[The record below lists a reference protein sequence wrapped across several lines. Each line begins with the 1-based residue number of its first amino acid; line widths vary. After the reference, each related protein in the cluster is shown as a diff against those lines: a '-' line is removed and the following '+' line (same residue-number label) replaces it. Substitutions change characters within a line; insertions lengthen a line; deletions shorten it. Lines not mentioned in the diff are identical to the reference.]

1 MGFGRLMWV
10 IVAIVGLG
18 VALVAGKKA
27 VQTTQ
32 LTVSDGIK
40 AVAEA
45 IARAEGFYVAGSEP
59 ARANNPG
66 DLKIGDRGYGVI
78 FGKTIF
84 ATPEDGWNALYR
96 QLILIRNGKSRNFK
110 PTDTWRAVAQT
121 WVGPSGSEDW
131 LKNVTNRLGAKEMD
145 SIGGFLA

>member
-1 MGFGRLMWV
+1 MWV

-32 LTVSDGIK
+32 LTVSDGLK

-45 IARAEGFYVAGSEP
+45 IARAEGFYVAGSIP

-78 FGKTIF
+78 QDKTVF
-84 ATPEDGWNALYR
+84 ATPQDGWNALYR
-96 QLILIRNGKSRNFK
+96 QLILIRDGKSRNFK
-110 PTDTWRAVAQT
+110 PTDTWREVART
-121 WVGPSGSEDW
+121 WVGPVGSEDW
-131 LKNVTNRLGAKEMD
+131 LGNVTNRLGTTPLD